1 MSSGARPN
9 AAERRRVRVSGNRR
23 VVLAALCVEAVAAA
37 SVAAYGY
44 LAIVAVAVLYW
55 IDLLFLMCR
64 VSVQRLLA
72 RRTRGVD
79 PVRILFPFRLLKHK
93 RGTVSLT
100 DRLPPLHPKN
110 VPVAVTT
117 LWWGTPISVSTVS
130 VAALS
135 VPGAFW
141 RNAATPFLFAAG
153 AVTAAAK
160 SWLLLREHVA
170 TGAYE
175 RQSPVAVNPWKRQAL
190 FVLYGGVLY
199 VAADFAAAL
208 VAENGI
214 ENTRSGIMAVA
225 LLVVGLRLAYAVRV
239 SHTRFGNAEAGSPD
253 SGARSPGDDRVISWF
268 RSKSAGEGTAVLAPP
283 STPDGTPLETVTPA
297 SRSVDAAGVLNALVA
312 GLAVDEQISSA
323 GLSLRVCLLFMILFS
338 LVALLGGGVGFFLV
352 VSGFVVALLAVI
364 ATLSIGHLRLALGGV
379 EYRFYDDE
387 LVVYDNAIGEPQW
400 AVPYDCIRDVSVER
414 GAFGSPL
421 WLDAGTVSFERVDN
435 PPEDDL
441 ADREP
446 RSSLPF
452 VSDPERVVEEIQS
465 RGGQ

>member
-1 MSSGARPN
+1 MSR
-9 AAERRRVRVSGNRR
+9 NRR

-37 SVAAYGY
+37 STAAYGY

-64 VSVQRLLA
+64 VGVQRLLA
-72 RRTRGVD
+72 RQTRDID
-79 PVRILFPFRLLKHK
+79 PARILLPVRLLKHK
-93 RGTVSLT
+93 RGTVTLT
-100 DRLPPLHPKN
+100 DRLPPLYPKN

-117 LWWGTPISVSTVS
+117 LWWGALISVPTVL

-153 AVTAAAK
+153 AVAAAAK

-175 RQSPVAVNPWKRQAL
+175 RRPPVAVNPWKRQGL

-199 VAADFAAAL
+199 VAAGFTASL

-214 ENTRSGIMAVA
+214 ESTRSGAMAVA
-225 LLVVGLRLAYAVRV
+225 LLVVGLRVAYAVRV
-239 SHTRFGNAEAGSPD
+239 SRTKFGTGPETGNQT
-253 SGARSPGDDRVISWF
+253 SGAGAPGSEIGAGDDRVISWL
-268 RSKSAGEGTAVLAPP
+268 RSKSTGQGAVVLTPP
-283 STPDGTPLETVTPA
+283 STPDRRPFETVAPA
-297 SRSVDAAGVLNALVA
+297 SRSVVAAGILNALVA
-312 GLAVDEQISSA
+312 GLAVDEQISGA
-323 GLSLRVCLLFMILFS
+323 GLSLRVCLLFMVLFS
-338 LVALLGGGVGFFLV
+338 LVALLGGAVSFFLV
-352 VSGFVVALLAVI
+352 VNAFVFGLLAM
-364 ATLSIGHLRLALGGV
+364 LSVLSVGHLRLALGGV

-387 LVVYDNAIGEPQW
+387 LVAYDSAIGEPQW
-400 AVPYDCIRDVSVER
+400 AVPYDRIRDVSVER

-421 WLDAGTVSFERVDN
+421 WLDAGTVSFERDDS
-435 PPEDDL
+435 PPEDAL

-446 RSSLPF
+446 RSSIVF
-452 VSDPERVVEEIQS
+452 VSDPERVAETIRS
-465 RGGQ
+465 RGGR